1 MHIFNCILCGILIQ
15 NAIITSFSMIK
26 PPIIFK
32 TYSSNT
38 FPWIKSII
46 NIRGRKVSLSS
57 AFWQLTHFLR
67 RMWCHHPVTKGM
79 AWPRSKWPEDRR
91 CARGLDKL
99 SLNCFDTEVW
109 WDIFKRHSD
118 CGVNAA
124 GGLTSDSP
132 DLMVDPN
139 RPRTYSSGSDGSS
152 PLSFLSQ
159 GTTVSFWP
167 EGKS

>member
-1 MHIFNCILCGILIQ
+1 
-15 NAIITSFSMIK
+15 MIK

-32 TYSSNT
+32 TYSSKP

-46 NIRGRKVSLSS
+46 NIRGHKVSLSS
-57 AFWQLTHFLR
+57 AFWQLTHFLL

-109 WDIFKRHSD
+109 RDIFKRHSD

-124 GGLTSDSP
+124 GGLTWLSWP
-132 DLMVDPN
+132 HGWPQQTPN
-139 RPRTYSSGSDGSS
+139 LQLRVWWVLTPVF
-152 PLSFLSQ
+152 PLRGYCCFFLTW
-159 GTTVSFWP
+159 GEELAT
-167 EGKS
+167 K

>member
-1 MHIFNCILCGILIQ
+1 MLTYWYK
-15 NAIITSFSMIK
+15 TSFSMIN

-32 TYSSNT
+32 TYWGNT
-38 FPWIKSII
+38 FPWVKAII
-46 NIRGRKVSLSS
+46 NIRGCKVSLSS
-57 AFWQLTHFLR
+57 AFWQLTHFLL

-109 WDIFKRHSD
+109 RDIFNRHSD

-152 PLSFLSQ
+152 PPVFPLTGYCCLFLTWGEELAS
-159 GTTVSFWP
+159 
-167 EGKS
+167 K